1 MGAVMEQERRKEMGK
16 RTDIPSYRPDDV
28 TDGFTVDRRET
39 GRSGEFH
46 TLTKSGLLRGETHS
60 PGGG

>member
-1 MGAVMEQERRKEMGK
+1 MGAIMEQERRKETGR
-16 RTDIPSYRPDDV
+16 RTDIPSYRPDDI

-46 TLTKSGLLRGETHS
+46 TPTKAGLLRRETHS
-60 PGGG
+60 RGGG